1 MYKKRFYFLI
11 AMLILTAT
19 GIDSYG
25 QELRPVKGLNGKW
38 GFVDETS
45 KEVIP
50 FKYDEVGEFS
60 EGLVQV
66 QYMGRWGIIDKTG
79 KEITPTKYSEIGGF
93 SEGLARV
100 RGRSSW
106 GFIDKTGKEAI
117 PLKYIFT
124 GDFSEGLARVRD
136 RSGLWGFIDK
146 TGKEVIP
153 PIYFDIGNFSE
164 GLVRVKYNGKW
175 GFINKT
181 GNAVISFKY
190 DDARDFSK
198 GLTQVKIN
206 RKWGYIDKDGKEVI
220 PNVAAVNQNASKP
233 DVTLSVPPSAITQ
246 DVVIPYNDNEPK
258 NESQHQ
264 ISNTDIITL
273 RNGDEIKAR
282 VTEISLT
289 EIKYKRSDNLDGPTI
304 IIPRAEVFA
313 INYENGTREVI
324 NPINASG
331 GTRTQAGTQAGM
343 SNTYQEKKAAFGVNG
358 LMGYGAGFD
367 DENSFIDY
375 GVGANFS
382 YIVGGGFRLA
392 GEFGILWGKSTMDI
406 WGIEVAIKTK
416 WTDFSMYGHY
426 LIPAGEGVVYPLLGF
441 GMANLAVTA
450 GALGYEETDKEDY
463 FMLLFGSGLGY
474 PISRN
479 KNLVLNVEARC
490 KYVFKEN
497 AFRFHL
503 APGLAYKF

>member
-1 MYKKRFYFLI
+1 
-11 AMLILTAT
+11 MLILTTT
-19 GIDSYG
+19 GINSYA

-38 GFVDETS
+38 GFVDETG
-45 KEVIP
+45 KGVVP
-50 FKYDEVGEFS
+50 FIYSAAGE
-60 EGLVQV
+60 
-66 QYMGRWGIIDKTG
+66 
-79 KEITPTKYSEIGGF
+79 F

-100 RGRSSW
+100 KDGSGFW
-106 GFIDKTGKEAI
+106 GFIDKTGKVI
-117 PLKYIFT
+117 ISLTYFDV
-124 GDFSEGLARVRD
+124 GDFSEGLARIRAWNKYEQVC
-136 RSGLWGFIDK
+136 GFIDK
-146 TGKEVIP
+146 TGEVIIP
-153 PIYFDIGNFSE
+153 LKYHYAGDFSE
-164 GLVRVKYNGKW
+164 GFARVKEFNGGW

-181 GNAVISFKY
+181 GKVIIPAVY
-190 DDARDFSK
+190 DDAGDFSED
-198 GLTQVKIN
+198 LARVKHN
-206 RKWGYIDKDGKEVI
+206 RKWGFVNKMGNVVISFVYEDAMDFSEGLAQVILKHKRSYIDKTGKDLIQNVATVNQKEVQEEVI
-220 PNVAAVNQNASKP
+220 
-233 DVTLSVPPSAITQ
+233 TYVPITE
-246 DVVIPYNDNEPK
+246 VGNEPK
-258 NESQHQ
+258 NESQNQ
-264 ISNTDIITL
+264 RLNTDIITL
-273 RNGDEIKAR
+273 RNGNEIRAR
-282 VTEISLT
+282 VTEISPT

-331 GTRTQAGTQAGM
+331 GTRTQAGTPN
-343 SNTYQEKKAAFGVNG
+343 SYQEKKAAFGVNG